1 MCLVL
6 ILSGILA
13 GCSLEASIVS
23 LEETVAPLIA
33 AKGKATIAPSNQIQA
48 QDQTGQ
54 YRVEGVVGE
63 ITTSDEAHSQD
74 GAYRAE
80 LNIRY
85 QVM

>member
-1 MCLVL
+1 MCFVF

-33 AKGKATIAPSNQIQA
+33 AKGKATISPSNQIQA
-48 QDQTGQ
+48 QDQSGQ

-63 ITTSDEAHSQD
+63 ITSSEQAQSQD